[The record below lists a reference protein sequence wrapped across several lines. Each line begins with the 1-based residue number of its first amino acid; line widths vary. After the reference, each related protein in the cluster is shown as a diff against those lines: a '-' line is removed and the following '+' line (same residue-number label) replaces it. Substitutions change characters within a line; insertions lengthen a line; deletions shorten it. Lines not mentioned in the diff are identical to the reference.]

1 MNEDHIS
8 PADFGKVKT
17 YPLRERKNKVK
28 ISDFAS
34 PAVAGRSVRELLEG
48 LPGILAGNDFRQ
60 LISAIAA
67 AHAKTKPVIAMMG
80 GHVIKCGLSPVI
92 ISMMER
98 RILTGIAMNG
108 AASIHDFEI
117 ALIGETSEDVGT
129 NIATGKF
136 GMWEETGRLMNEA
149 ISSSTANEREGTPI
163 KQMQDSRLFANIGGS
178 LRGEGD
184 GEKRRPW
191 DMGMGAALGRKLV
204 ELDSPYRNMSVTAT
218 AFKLNIPVTVH
229 VAIGTDIIHQHPKA
243 DGAALGEASF
253 TDFRI
258 FVSEV
263 SKLGHG
269 GVLLNFG
276 SAVIMPE
283 VFLKALSIARNLGHD
298 VSEFATANFDM
309 IQHYRPRENV
319 VKRPTNLGGRGY
331 SITGH
336 HEIMIPLLAHA
347 VMDQV
352 AQEG

>member
-8 PADFGKVKT
+8 PADFGEVKT

-34 PAVAGRSVRELLEG
+34 PATEGRSVRELLEG

-149 ISSSTANEREGTPI
+149 V
-163 KQMQDSRLFANIGGS
+163 
-178 LRGEGD
+178 RGKGD
-184 GEKRRPW
+184 GEERRCG
-191 DMGMGAALGRKLV
+191 DVGMGAALGRKLM
-204 ELDSPYRNMSVTAT
+204 ELEAPHLNMSVTAT

-298 VSEFATANFDM
+298 VSEFTTANFDM
-309 IQHYRPRENV
+309 LQHYRPRENV